1 MAPSNPTHEVIRPIP
16 GMELKAGDLVDAAG
30 WRTAEKLERLRY
42 LKPIVAD
49 VSALKEKLQAAQ
61 ARIAQLEE
69 ENARLRGGKVTAAAR
84 R

>member
-1 MAPSNPTHEVIRPIP
+1 VAAKHTHEVVRPIP
-16 GMELKAGDLVDAAG
+16 GMELRAGDLVDASG

-42 LKPIVAD
+42 LRPIVAD
-49 VSALKEKLQAAQ
+49 VKALQEQLQAAH

-69 ENARLRGGKVTAAAR
+69 ENARLRGGKVAAAAR